1 MKILK
6 EACRSLCLPQTMK
19 FEVKLILD
27 TDDDEDHEIL
37 IRFIEILEFIEK
49 EKGE

>member
-1 MKILK
+1 
-6 EACRSLCLPQTMK
+6 MK

-27 TDDDEDHEIL
+27 TDDDEDYEIL
-37 IRFIEILEFIEK
+37 IRFIEILESIEK

>member
-1 MKILK
+1 MIFITGK
-6 EACRSLCLPQTMK
+6 QGMK

-27 TDDDEDHEIL
+27 TDDDEDYEIL
-37 IRFIEILEFIEK
+37 IRFIEILESIEK